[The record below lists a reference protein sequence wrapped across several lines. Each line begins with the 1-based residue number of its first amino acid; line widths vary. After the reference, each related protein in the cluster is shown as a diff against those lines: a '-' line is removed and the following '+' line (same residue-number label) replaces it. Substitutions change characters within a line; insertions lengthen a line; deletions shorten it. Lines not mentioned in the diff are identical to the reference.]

1 MNLNNINWNKDY
13 NIFIEYLYSLQDNKY
28 LEFHSKLVKD
38 KNIIGIRIPI
48 LKKIAKDI
56 AKSDYESFIK
66 NNTHTTYEESMLHG
80 LVIGYLKRPFKEI
93 LNMISI
99 FIPYNDNWAI
109 NDTVCAN
116 MKVFKN
122 NQQEGFEY
130 ICKLL
135 NTNNDW
141 YIRFAL
147 VLLLD
152 YYINDSYI
160 DKILSIANSINSNE
174 YYVKMANAWL
184 LSICY
189 IKYPNETYKLLL
201 NNKLDTFTFN
211 KTIDKICDSYRV
223 DENKKRY
230 LKSIKRI

>member
-13 NIFIEYLYSLQDNKY
+13 NIFIEYLYSLQDKKY

-93 LNMISI
+93 LDMISI

-116 MKVFKN
+116 LKVFKN

-130 ICKLL
+130 ISKLL

-152 YYINDSYI
+152 HYINDSYI
-160 DKILSIANSINSNE
+160 DKILSIANSINSDE

-223 DENKKRY
+223 DESKKRY
-230 LKSIKRI
+230 LKSIKR